1 MISPLRISFEVA
13 CSAEHAF
20 ETWTSRIGSWW
31 PRDHTVSGDR
41 DLLVVLEA
49 GVGGRIFERTGEG
62 LEHDWGVVTTWDP
75 PHRLCY
81 KWHIGRD
88 AAAATDVEVRFVAQG
103 AHETRVEVEQR
114 GWERLGEAA
123 GAWRDRNRVGW
134 ETLLP
139 HFAGALSEGGD

>member
-31 PRDHTVSGDR
+31 PRDHTVSGDS
-41 DLLVVLEA
+41 DILVVLEA
-49 GVGGRIFERTGEG
+49 GVGGRIFERTGG
-62 LEHDWGVVTTWDP
+62 GVEHDWGVVTVWDP

-88 AAAATDVEVRFVAQG
+88 AEAATDVEVCFVSQG
-103 AHETRVEVEQR
+103 AHDTRVEVEQR

-139 HFAGALSEGGD
+139 HFAGALSEGGH